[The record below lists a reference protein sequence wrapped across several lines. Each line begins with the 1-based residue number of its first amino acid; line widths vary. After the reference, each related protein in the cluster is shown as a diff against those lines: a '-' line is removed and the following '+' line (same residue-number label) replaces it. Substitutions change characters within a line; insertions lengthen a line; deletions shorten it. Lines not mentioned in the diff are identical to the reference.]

1 MEVLNLLIKR
11 HISLSTNFKYHW
23 QCKELKITHICFA
36 DDLLLFCHGD
46 SKSVSILKSALD
58 DFRAVFGLLPS
69 MPKSTVFF
77 GNVKD
82 AAKSRILKVM
92 RLTIGTLPVRYL
104 GVPLISNRLFSKDCQ
119 LLIDK
124 VRRRIMDW
132 KNKTLSFASRL
143 QLISSII
150 GSMQIYWSSMFIL
163 PDSISHDVKRLMRD
177 FLWNFGIFKRG
188 KAKVKWSDMC
198 KLKVEGGLGIRSLED
213 WNIHCSGLSMN
224 SKIADVIDMGR
235 WIWPKTLTDM
245 FDGLLE
251 IDPPSFDNGKAN
263 KVMWKKN
270 AGKNVDFAISKV
282 WHDIRKSKQAV
293 P

>member
-1 MEVLNLLIKR
+1 MRGYHSKRGIAKCAFKIDIQKAYDSVEWKFIESCLINFGFHKVMIKWIMECVTSTSFSININGDLQGFFKGKKGLRQGDPLSPYLFTLIMEVLNLLIKR

-46 SKSVSILKSALD
+46 SKSVSILKSALN

-69 MPKSTVFF
+69 MPKSTMFF

-82 AAKSRILKVM
+82 ADKSRILKVM
-92 RLTIGTLPVRYL
+92 RLTVGTPPVRYM

-119 LLIDK
+119 PLIDK

-163 PDSISHDVKRLMRD
+163 LVSISHDVERLMRD

-188 KAKVKWSDMC
+188 KAK
-198 KLKVEGGLGIRSLED
+198 
-213 WNIHCSGLSMN
+213 
-224 SKIADVIDMGR
+224 
-235 WIWPKTLTDM
+235 
-245 FDGLLE
+245 
-251 IDPPSFDNGKAN
+251 
-263 KVMWKKN
+263 
-270 AGKNVDFAISKV
+270 
-282 WHDIRKSKQAV
+282 
-293 P
+293 